1 MSDNTGSKMFFSF
14 LTGAAIG
21 AGLALLFAPQSG
33 KETRKQIKDFSEK
46 LGSEVKDEVEKISEK
61 ARISSKAPRTRSR
74 KNPESKRHFPRS
86 GPMDDERSR
95 MTRRYHSVALAAN

>member
-33 KETRKQIKDFSEK
+33 KETRRQIKDFSEK
-46 LGSEVKDEVEKISEK
+46 LGGEVKEGVDRIGEK
-61 ARISSKAPRTRSR
+61 AKDFIEGAKETFSKKSRI
-74 KNPESKRHFPRS
+74 
-86 GPMDDERSR
+86 
-95 MTRRYHSVALAAN
+95 

>member
-33 KETRKQIKDFSEK
+33 KDTRKQIKDFSEK
-46 LGSEVKDEVEKISEK
+46 FGGDVKDEVEKIGEK
-61 ARISSKAPRTRSR
+61 AKGFIEGAKETFSKKSRI
-74 KNPESKRHFPRS
+74 
-86 GPMDDERSR
+86 
-95 MTRRYHSVALAAN
+95 

>member
-14 LTGAAIG
+14 LTGAVVG

-46 LGSEVKDEVEKISEK
+46 LGSEVKDGVERVGEK
-61 ARISSKAPRTRSR
+61 ARTFIDGAKDTFKKKSR
-74 KNPESKRHFPRS
+74 I
-86 GPMDDERSR
+86 
-95 MTRRYHSVALAAN
+95 

>member
-1 MSDNTGSKMFFSF
+1 MSENTGSKMFFSF

-46 LGSEVKDEVEKISEK
+46 LGGEVKDEVEKLSEK
-61 ARISSKAPRTRSR
+61 AKDLRRRGQGHFFKKKSRI
-74 KNPESKRHFPRS
+74 
-86 GPMDDERSR
+86 
-95 MTRRYHSVALAAN
+95 

>member
-46 LGSEVKDEVEKISEK
+46 LSGEVKDEVEKLSERAK
-61 ARISSKAPRTRSR
+61 GFVEGRQG
-74 KNPESKRHFPRS
+74 HFFEKIQDLS
-86 GPMDDERSR
+86 GRPGSGAIDDERIAR
-95 MTRRYHSVALAAN
+95 AQVALRPRGR

>member
-21 AGLALLFAPQSG
+21 AGLALMFAPQSG

-46 LGSEVKDEVEKISEK
+46 FGGEVKEEVEKIGEK
-61 ARISSKAPRTRSR
+61 AKGFIEGAKETFSKKSRI
-74 KNPESKRHFPRS
+74 
-86 GPMDDERSR
+86 
-95 MTRRYHSVALAAN
+95 